1 MGALN
6 VNNNL
11 GIIIINGAVRV
22 IGQIVIVITVIITC
36 SPGG

>member
-1 MGALN
+1 METLN

-11 GIIIINGAVRV
+11 STVIMNDAVSV
-22 IGQIVIVITVIITC
+22 ISQIVIVITVIITC